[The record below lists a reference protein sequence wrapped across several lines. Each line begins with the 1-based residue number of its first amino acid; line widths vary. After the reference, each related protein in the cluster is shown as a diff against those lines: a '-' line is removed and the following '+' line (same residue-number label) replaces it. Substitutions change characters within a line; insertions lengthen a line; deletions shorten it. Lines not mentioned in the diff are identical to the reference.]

1 MTRAEALDTA
11 ARLLATM
18 RARRDA
24 MSPEDAAAAAH
35 RPDGMSLAE
44 RVALI
49 RAHRAEAAQQQLDAA

>member
-24 MSPEDAAAAAH
+24 MSPEEAARAAH

-49 RAHRAEAAQQQLDAA
+49 RQQRAEAARQRAAA